1 MSNDDVAILLE
12 EIVSQNKA
20 VLEIVGDMQKSM
32 GVLAKQSDLE
42 EVKSDVKIV
51 KAAITDTNK
60 DMQHIDRR
68 VTDLEAA

>member
-1 MSNDDVAILLE
+1 MNNNDVAILLE

-32 GVLAKQSDLE
+32 GALTKQSDLE

-51 KAAITDTNK
+51 KAAIINTNK
-60 DMQHIDRR
+60 DMQQIDRR